1 MQNIKQLPARITV
14 LGAGAWGTAVAIALA
29 ARHDVLLWG
38 RNGAAMAAVAQAR
51 ENRAYLPG
59 FALPPALGV
68 TADLDAAV
76 GHVTGAAGAAGAG
89 APLLIAACP
98 VAGLRPLLEQLKAM
112 SRSTSTPMPNLVW
125 LCKGFENGTGLLPH
139 QVVRA
144 VLGEQVAGAALSGP
158 SFAQEV
164 ARGLPCALTVASD
177 SPALRER
184 VVTLVHGGNIRVYSS
199 DDLVGV
205 EVGGAVKNVL
215 AIATGAAD
223 GLGLGLNARAALITR
238 GLAEITRL
246 GVALGG
252 KLGTFMGLTGMGD
265 LILTCTGD
273 LSRNRRVGLELAR
286 GKRLDAI
293 VAELGHV
300 AEGVPCARAVRELAS
315 RLGVDMPITNAVA
328 GVLFDGD
335 DPRAMVAQ
343 LLARD
348 PRGESA

>member
-1 MQNIKQLPARITV
+1 MQNNTQLPGKITV

-38 RNGAAMAAVAQAR
+38 RNGAAMAEMAGQR
-51 ENRAYLPG
+51 ENRHYLPG
-59 FALPPALGV
+59 FALPPQLRIS
-68 TADLDAAV
+68 ADFDAAV
-76 GHVTGAAGAAGAG
+76 AHVGDGERA
-89 APLLIAACP
+89 LLIAACP
-98 VAGLRPLLEQLKAM
+98 VAGLRPLLEQLK
-112 SRSTSTPMPNLVW
+112 SHPLPNVVW
-125 LCKGFENGTGLLPH
+125 LCKGFEYGTGLLPH

-144 VLGEQVAGAALSGP
+144 VLGDDVAGAALSGP

-164 ARGLPCALTVASD
+164 AKGLPCALTVASD
-177 SPALRER
+177 SPALCER
-184 VVTLVHGGNIRVYSS
+184 VVALVHGGNIRVYSS

-246 GVALGG
+246 GTALGG
-252 KLGTFMGLTGMGD
+252 QASTFMGLTGMGD

-286 GKRLDAI
+286 GKKLDDI

-300 AEGVPCARAVRELAS
+300 AEGVPCARAVRELAA

-335 DPRAMVAQ
+335 DARAMVAQ

>member
-1 MQNIKQLPARITV
+1 MKTPHSKSGKITV

-38 RNGAAMAAVAQAR
+38 RDAAAMQAIDAAR
-51 ENRAYLPG
+51 ENIHYLPG
-59 FALPPALGV
+59 FALPPALKV
-68 TADLDAAV
+68 TGDFDAALAHLD
-76 GHVTGAAGAAGAG
+76 GE

-98 VAGLRPLLEQLKAM
+98 VAGLRPLLEQLK
-112 SRSTSTPMPNLVW
+112 PYPIPNVVW
-125 LCKGFENGTGLLPH
+125 LCKGFENGTALLPH
-139 QVVRA
+139 QVVRE
-144 VLGEQVAGAALSGP
+144 VLGEQIPGAALSGP

-177 SPALRER
+177 SAALRDR
-184 VVTLVHGGNIRVYSS
+184 VVALVHGGNIRVYSS

-215 AIATGAAD
+215 AIATGVAD

-246 GVALGG
+246 GAALGG
-252 KLGTFMGLTGMGD
+252 NLNTFMGLTGMGD

-300 AEGVPCARAVRELAS
+300 AEGVPCARAVRELAG

-335 DPRAMVAQ
+335 DPKAMVAQ

-348 PRGESA
+348 PRGEAA

>member
-1 MQNIKQLPARITV
+1 MFDPKTSNKITV

-38 RNGAAMAAVAQAR
+38 RNRAAMQAMDAAR
-51 ENRAYLPG
+51 ENTGYLPG
-59 FALPPALGV
+59 FALPPGLRVSG
-68 TADLDAAV
+68 DFDAALA
-76 GHVTGAAGAAGAG
+76 HVTDA

-98 VAGLRPLLEQLKAM
+98 VAGLRPLLEQIKGRAV
-112 SRSTSTPMPNLVW
+112 PNLVW
-125 LCKGFENGTGLLPH
+125 LCKGFEGGSGMLPH
-139 QVVRA
+139 QVVGD
-144 VLGEQVAGAALSGP
+144 VLGDAVPGAALSGP

-164 ARGLPCALTVASD
+164 ARGLPCALTVAS
-177 SPALRER
+177 SSEALRER
-184 VVTLVHGGNIRVYSS
+184 VVSSVHGGNIRVYSC
-199 DDLVGV
+199 DDMVGV

-215 AIATGAAD
+215 AIATGVAD

-246 GVALGG
+246 GNALGG
-252 KLGTFMGLTGMGD
+252 RTSTFMGLTGMGD

-273 LSRNRRVGLELAR
+273 LSRNRRVGLALAQ
-286 GKRLDAI
+286 GKPLDVI

-300 AEGVPCARAVRELAS
+300 AEGVPCAKAVRELA
-315 RLGVDMPITNAVA
+315 RQLGVDMPITNAVA

-335 DPRAMVAQ
+335 NAAAMVAQ

-348 PRGESA
+348 PRDELA